1 MQLLMLNIQQ
11 KIKFSEHAV
20 LYDMLIPEDNKYRL
34 IDELI
39 DFSFIYDEIKDKY
52 CPDNGRTAADP
63 IMLFKYLMIKVIDN
77 FSDVDVVEHSR
88 YDLSYKRFLGLM
100 PEDDVIDPSLLTK
113 FRRQRLKDVDLLDML
128 IGKTVG
134 VALDKGI
141 IKTKTIIVDATHT
154 VSRANALSPIDVL
167 KMRSKEVRDR
177 ICRWPGNEGIELPVL
192 NDDDNL
198 IHELDSCEALLSIVM
213 ADPML
218 YENPAFKEAINY
230 LAEGIDDVRHH
241 HSISY
246 DREARVG
253 HKSAETSFIGYKTHL
268 AMTPERIIT
277 AATVTTGEKD
287 DGKQLPDLVAKTQG
301 VGIDVD
307 TIVGDAA
314 YSGKDNLIMARE
326 NGISVVAKLNPMI
339 TQGQIKETTAFD
351 TKFSYNKD
359 ADNYACPAGLMST
372 AKDIRRDKDKPNKN
386 HSIRYRWNRYKC
398 AMCEH
403 RDICLAGRA
412 YKSITV
418 RVISDEHKEQ
428 MAFQNT
434 EQFRRLS
441 RERYKIEAKN
451 AELKNAHGY
460 NRAESYG
467 ISALELQGAV
477 TIFVVNLKR
486 IMKMMQNKRE

>member
-1 MQLLMLNIQQ
+1 MLNTQQ
-11 KIKFSEHAV
+11 TIKFSEHAI
-20 LYDMLIPEDNKYRL
+20 LYDILIPKDNKYRL

-39 DFSFIYDEIKDKY
+39 DFSFIYDELKDKY

-63 IMLFKYLMIKVIDN
+63 IMLFKYLMIKAIEN
-77 FSDVDVVEHSR
+77 MSDVDVVEHSR

-100 PEDDVIDPSLLTK
+100 PEEDVIDPSLLTK
-113 FRRQRLKDVDLLDML
+113 FRRQRLRDVNLLDML

-134 VALDKGI
+134 VAMEKGL

-167 KMRSKEVRDR
+167 KLRSKEVRDR
-177 ICRWPGNEGIELPVL
+177 ICKWPGNEGIELPSP

-198 IHELDSCEALLSIVM
+198 LHELDSCEALLSIVM

-218 YENPAFKEAINY
+218 CENPAFKEAINY
-230 LAEGIDDVRHH
+230 LAEGVDDVRHH

-253 HKSAETSFIGYKTHL
+253 HKSAETSFIGYKTHI

-287 DGKQLPDLVAKTQG
+287 DGKQLPDLVTRTQDA
-301 VGIDVD
+301 GIEVD
-307 TIVGDAA
+307 TVVGDAA
-314 YSGKDNLIMARE
+314 YSGKDNLNMAKE
-326 NGISVVAKLNPMI
+326 NGMQIVAKLNGMI
-339 TQGQIKETTAFD
+339 TQGHMSARTDFD
-351 TKFSYNKD
+351 SLFEYNKD
-359 ADNYACPAGLMST
+359 ADRYICPAGAMSYKGT
-372 AKDIRRDKDKPNKN
+372 MESYGDKPNKS
-386 HSIRYRWNRYKC
+386 HRVRYRWKAAACCTC
-398 AMCEH
+398 AMMNE
-403 RDICLAGRA
+403 CLQGRKT
-412 YKSITV
+412 KSINI
-418 RVISDEHKEQ
+418 RILSDSHREQ
-428 MAFQNT
+428 MEFQKS
-434 EQFRRLS
+434 QKFRELS

-460 NRAESYG
+460 DRADSYG
-467 ISALELQGAV
+467 ISAMELQGAV

-486 IMKMMQNKRE
+486 IMKMMAK

>member
-1 MQLLMLNIQQ
+1 MLNTQQ
-11 KIKFSEHAV
+11 RIKFSEHAV
-20 LYDMLIPEDNKYRL
+20 LYDMLIPKDNKYRL

-39 DFSFIYDEIKDKY
+39 DFSFIYDELKDKY
-52 CPDNGRTAADP
+52 CLNNGRNAADP
-63 IMLFKYLMIKVIDN
+63 IKLFKYLMIKAVEN
-77 FSDVDVVEHSR
+77 LSDVDVVEHSR

-113 FRRQRLKDVDLLDML
+113 FRRQRLKDVNLLDML
-128 IGKTVG
+128 IAKTVG

-167 KMRSKEVRDR
+167 KMRSKELRDR
-177 ICRWPGNEGIELPVL
+177 ISRWPGNEDLELPSP
-192 NDDDNL
+192 NSDDNL
-198 IHELDSCEALLSIVM
+198 MHELDSCEALLAVAKSN
-213 ADPML
+213 PQL
-218 YENPAFKEAINY
+218 SESPAFKEAINY
-230 LAEGIDDVRHH
+230 LEEGVDDVRHH

-253 HKSAETSFIGYKTHL
+253 HKSAETSFLGYKTHI

-277 AATVTTGEKD
+277 AASITTGEEG
-287 DGKQLPDLVAKTQG
+287 DGKQLPDLVVKTQG

-314 YSGKDNLIMARE
+314 YSGKDNLIMAKE
-326 NGISVVAKLNPMI
+326 NGISVVAKLNGMI
-339 TQGQIKETTAFD
+339 SNGHMTVKTDFD
-351 TKFSYNKD
+351 TRFEYNKD
-359 ADNYACPAGLMST
+359 ADRFICPAGIMSS
-372 AKDIRRDKDKPNKN
+372 RRDVKIDKDKPNKSQRIR
-386 HSIRYRWNRYKC
+386 HRWSPSIC
-398 AMCEH
+398 HMCGMKEECLHGTKVKSMTIRILSEEH
-403 RDICLAGRA
+403 Q
-412 YKSITV
+412 
-418 RVISDEHKEQ
+418 EQ
-428 MAFQNT
+428 MEFQKT
-434 EQFRRLS
+434 EKFRQLS

-460 NRAESYG
+460 DRADSYG

-486 IMKMMQNKRE
+486 IMKMIAK

>member
-1 MQLLMLNIQQ
+1 MLNTQQ

-39 DFSFIYDEIKDKY
+39 DFSFIYDELKDKY

-63 IMLFKYLMIKVIDN
+63 IMLFKYLMIKSIEKL
-77 FSDVDVVEHSR
+77 SDVDVVEHSR

-100 PEDDVIDPSLLTK
+100 PEDEVIDPSLLTK
-113 FRRQRLKDVDLLDML
+113 FRRLRLKDVNLLDML

-134 VALDKGI
+134 VAQEKGI

-154 VSRANALSPIDVL
+154 ISRANALSPIDVL

-177 ICRWPGNEGIELPVL
+177 ICKWPGNEGIELPAL
-192 NDDDNL
+192 NRDDKL
-198 IHELDSCEALLSIVM
+198 LHELESCEALLAVVKSDQ
-213 ADPML
+213 AL

-230 LAEGIDDVRHH
+230 LSEGVDDVRHH

-253 HKSAETSFIGYKTHL
+253 HKSAETSFIGYKTHI

-287 DGKQLPDLVAKTQG
+287 DGKQLPDLVAKTQD

-307 TIVGDAA
+307 TVVGDAA

-326 NGISVVAKLNPMI
+326 NGISVVAKLNGMI
-339 TQGQIKETTAFD
+339 AQGHMDVKTDFD
-351 TKFSYNKD
+351 TRFEYNKD
-359 ADNYACPAGLMST
+359 ADRFICPAGVMSSSGSV
-372 AKDIRRDKDKPNKN
+372 KIDKDKPNKS
-386 HSIRYRWNRYKC
+386 HRVRYRWTPTICHTC
-398 AMCEH
+398 AMRDECLHGGKVKTMNIRVLSEEH
-403 RDICLAGRA
+403 R
-412 YKSITV
+412 
-418 RVISDEHKEQ
+418 EQ
-428 MAFQNT
+428 MEFQKS
-434 EQFRRLS
+434 QKFRELS

-451 AELKNAHGY
+451 ADLKQNYGLD
-460 NRAESYG
+460 RATSYG
-467 ISALELQGAV
+467 LENMTMQTALS
-477 TIFVVNLKR
+477 IFACNLKR
-486 IMKMMQNKRE
+486 IMRLTKA

>member
-1 MQLLMLNIQQ
+1 MLNTQQ

-39 DFSFIYDEIKDKY
+39 DFSFIYDELKDKY

-63 IMLFKYLMIKVIDN
+63 IMLFKYLMIKSIEKL
-77 FSDVDVVEHSR
+77 SDVDVVEHSR

-100 PEDDVIDPSLLTK
+100 PEDEVIDPSLLTK
-113 FRRQRLKDVDLLDML
+113 FRRLRLKDVNLLDML

-134 VALDKGI
+134 VAQEKGI

-154 VSRANALSPIDVL
+154 ISRANALSPIDVL

-177 ICRWPGNEGIELPVL
+177 ICKWPGNEGIELPAL
-192 NDDDNL
+192 NRDDNL
-198 IHELDSCEALLSIVM
+198 LHELESCEALLAVVKSDQ
-213 ADPML
+213 AL

-230 LAEGIDDVRHH
+230 LSEGVDDVRHH

-253 HKSAETSFIGYKTHL
+253 HKSAETSFTGYKTHI

-287 DGKQLPDLVAKTQG
+287 DGKQLPDLVTKTQD

-307 TIVGDAA
+307 TVVGDAA
-314 YSGKDNLIMARE
+314 YSGKDNLNMAKE
-326 NGISVVAKLNPMI
+326 KGIQIVAKLNGII
-339 TQGQIKETTAFD
+339 TQGHMSVKTDFD
-351 TKFSYNKD
+351 NSFEYNKD
-359 ADNYACPAGLMST
+359 ADRYICPAGVMST
-372 AKDIRRDKDKPNKN
+372 KGSKTYFYDKPNKS
-386 HSIRYRWNRYKC
+386 HRVRYRWRPSACHTCRMRDECKHGQKIKTITIRVLSDS
-398 AMCEH
+398 H
-403 RDICLAGRA
+403 R
-412 YKSITV
+412 
-418 RVISDEHKEQ
+418 EQ
-428 MAFQNT
+428 MEFQKT
-434 EQFRRLS
+434 QKFKELS

-451 AELKNAHGY
+451 SELKNAHGY

-486 IMKMMQNKRE
+486 IMKMMAK

>member
-1 MQLLMLNIQQ
+1 MLNTQQ

-20 LYDMLIPEDNKYRL
+20 LYDMLIPKGNKYRL

-39 DFSFIYDEIKDKY
+39 DFSFIYEELKDKY

-63 IMLFKYLMIKVIDN
+63 IMLFKYLMIKAIEN
-77 FSDVDVVEHSR
+77 LSDVDVVEHSR

-100 PEDDVIDPSLLTK
+100 PEDGVIDPSLLTK
-113 FRRQRLKDVDLLDML
+113 FRRQRLKDVNLLDML

-134 VALDKGI
+134 VAMEKGV

-154 VSRANALSPIDVL
+154 ISRANALSPIEVL
-167 KMRSKEVRDR
+167 KLRSKEVRDR
-177 ICRWPGNEGIELPVL
+177 ICKWPGNEGIDLPTL
-192 NDDDNL
+192 NCDDNL
-198 IHELDSCEALLSIVM
+198 LHELDSCEALLSIVM
-213 ADPML
+213 ADPMI

-230 LAEGIDDVRHH
+230 LAEGVDDVRHH

-253 HKSAETSFIGYKTHL
+253 HKSAETSFIGYKTHI

-277 AATVTTGEKD
+277 AATITTGEKD
-287 DGKQLPDLVAKTQG
+287 DGKQLPDLLAKTQG
-301 VGIDVD
+301 AGVDVD

-314 YSGKDNLIMARE
+314 YSGKDNLIMAKE
-326 NGISVVAKLNPMI
+326 NSVAIVAKLNPMI
-339 TQGQIKETTAFD
+339 TQGHIKEETDFD
-351 TKFSYNKD
+351 SRFSYNKD
-359 ADNYACPAGLMST
+359 ADNFTCPAGLIST
-372 AKDIRRDKDKPNKN
+372 AKDIRRKKDKPNSN
-386 HSIRYRWNRYKC
+386 HSVRYRWNRYKC
-398 AMCEH
+398 AMCKH
-403 RDICLAGRA
+403 NGICLAGRT
-412 YKSITV
+412 YKAITV

-434 EQFRRLS
+434 EQFRKLS

-451 AELKNAHGY
+451 AELKNVHGY
-460 NRAESYG
+460 DRADSYG
-467 ISALELQGAV
+467 ISAMEMQGAV

-486 IMKMMQNKRE
+486 IMKMMAK

>member
-1 MQLLMLNIQQ
+1 MLNTQQ
-11 KIKFSEHAV
+11 KIKFSEHAI
-20 LYDMLIPEDNKYRL
+20 LYDILIPKDNKYRL

-39 DFSFIYDEIKDKY
+39 DFSFIFDELKDRY

-63 IMLFKYLMIKVIDN
+63 IMLFKYLMIKVIEN
-77 FSDVDVVEHSR
+77 LSDVDVVEHSR

-100 PEDDVIDPSLLTK
+100 PEEDVIDPSLLTK
-113 FRRQRLKDVDLLDML
+113 FRRQRLKDVNLLDML

-134 VALDKGI
+134 VALEKGI

-154 VSRANALSPIDVL
+154 ISRANALAPIDVL
-167 KMRSKEVRDR
+167 KMRCRELRDR
-177 ICRWPGNEGIELPVL
+177 ICKWPGNEGLELPAL
-192 NDDDNL
+192 CNDDNL
-198 IHELDSCEALLSIVM
+198 LHVLDSCEALLSIVM

-218 YENPAFKEAINY
+218 CENPAFKEAINY
-230 LAEGIDDVRHH
+230 LAEGVDDVRHH

-253 HKSAETSFIGYKTHL
+253 HKSAETSFIGYKTHI

-287 DGKQLPDLVAKTQG
+287 DGKQLPDLVTKTQD

-307 TIVGDAA
+307 IVVGDAA
-314 YSGKDNLIMARE
+314 YSGKDNLVMAKE
-326 NGISVVAKLNPMI
+326 NGMSIVAKLNPMI
-339 TQGQIKETTAFD
+339 TQGQIRERTDFD
-351 TKFSYNKD
+351 LGFSYNKD
-359 ADNYACPAGLMST
+359 ADNYTCPAGLMST
-372 AKDIRRDKDKPNKN
+372 AKDIRRDKTKPNKN
-386 HSIRYRWNRYKC
+386 HSVRYRWNRYKC
-398 AMCEH
+398 AVCEH
-403 RDICLAGRA
+403 RDVCLAGRV

-418 RVISDEHKEQ
+418 RIVSDEHKEQ

-460 NRAESYG
+460 DRAESYG
-467 ISALELQGAV
+467 ISAMELQGAV

-486 IMKMMQNKRE
+486 ILKMMAK